1 MILLKLDGEKVKG
14 VTLDASSSYAPQSD
28 EVLVETLPP
37 VQLASDEIAYIYYR
51 NGVIEYE
58 KIIREG
64 SE

>member
-14 VTLDASSSYAPQSD
+14 VTLNVSSSYAPQVD

-37 VQLASDEIAYIYYR
+37 VQLASNEIAYIYYR

-58 KIIREG
+58 KIERG
-64 SE
+64 

>member
-51 NGVIEYE
+51 NGMIEYE

>member
-1 MILLKLDGEKVKG
+1 MILLKLDGEKVIG
-14 VTLDASSSYAPQSD
+14 VTLDVSSSYAPQSD
-28 EVLVETLPP
+28 EVLVEDLPP
-37 VQLASDEIAYIYYR
+37 LQLASNEIAYIYYR

>member
-1 MILLKLDGEKVKG
+1 MILLKLDGEKVKE
-14 VTLDASSSYAPQSD
+14 VTLNVSSSYAPQSD
-28 EVLVETLPP
+28 EVLVEDLPP
-37 VQLASDEIAYIYYR
+37 LQLASNEIAYIYYR

>member
-14 VTLDASSSYAPQSD
+14 VTLDVSSSYAPQVD
-28 EVLVETLPP
+28 EVLVEDFPP
-37 VQLASDEIAYIYYR
+37 LQLASNEIAYIYYR

-58 KIIREG
+58 KIEREG

>member
-1 MILLKLDGEKVKG
+1 MILLKLNGEKVIG
-14 VTLDASSSYAPQSD
+14 VTLDVSSSYAPQSD

-37 VQLASDEIAYIYYR
+37 LQLEDNEIAYIYYR
-51 NGVIEYE
+51 NGVVEYE

>member
-14 VTLDASSSYAPQSD
+14 VTLDVSSSYAPQVD
-28 EVLVETLPP
+28 EVLVEDLPP
-37 VQLASDEIAYIYYR
+37 LQLASNEIAYIYYR

>member
-14 VTLDASSSYAPQSD
+14 VTLDVSSSYAPQSD

-51 NGVIEYE
+51 NGMIEYE

>member
-14 VTLDASSSYAPQSD
+14 VTLDVSSSYAPQVD
-28 EVLVETLPP
+28 EVLVEDLPP
-37 VQLASDEIAYIYYR
+37 LQLASNEIAYIYYR

-58 KIIREG
+58 KIEREG

>member
-14 VTLDASSSYAPQSD
+14 VTLDVSSSYTPQSD

>member
-1 MILLKLDGEKVKG
+1 MILLKLNGEKV
-14 VTLDASSSYAPQSD
+14 VRITHNVSSSYAPQSD
-28 EVLVETLPP
+28 EVLVESLPP
-37 VQLASDEIAYIYYR
+37 LQLENNEIAYIYYR

>member
-14 VTLDASSSYAPQSD
+14 VTLNVSSSYAPQVD
-28 EVLVETLPP
+28 EVLVEDLPP
-37 VQLASDEIAYIYYR
+37 LQLASNEIAYIYYR

-58 KIIREG
+58 KIEREG

>member
-14 VTLDASSSYAPQSD
+14 VTLDVSSSYAPQVD

-37 VQLASDEIAYIYYR
+37 IQLESNEIAYIYHR